1 MNRRDLGLF
10 LLGLGAGAVGG
21 ALWPAVRKG
30 LRAALRRGIVAMLI
44 ASERAQ
50 TLAAEVREEVDNVLA
65 EARYEFSQE
74 LARRVPV
81 REAEAGDAPP
91 APPPPSAPEAQ
102 AQNRPPG

>member
-21 ALWPAVRKG
+21 ALWPAVRKR
-30 LRAALRRGIVAMLI
+30 LRAALRRGIVAVLV

-74 LARRVPV
+74 LARRTAVQAP
-81 REAEAGDAPP
+81 EPGDAPP
-91 APPPPSAPEAQ
+91 VPAPPSSPEAK
-102 AQNRPPG
+102 AQHRPPG